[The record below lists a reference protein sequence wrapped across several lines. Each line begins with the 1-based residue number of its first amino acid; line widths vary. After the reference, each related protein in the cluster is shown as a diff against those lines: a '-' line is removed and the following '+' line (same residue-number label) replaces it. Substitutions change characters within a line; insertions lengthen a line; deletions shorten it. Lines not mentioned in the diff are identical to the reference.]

1 MLRFCGQQNSA
12 RSDVRQVLGPDV
24 TQFAIVRDPV
34 DRFLS
39 GFADKCLKYCDF
51 FDNYEIIKYR
61 KGPEGSTYMADQLDS
76 IFQRVGIPK
85 AIREKI
91 HSEVRGQL
99 MLKDSDSD
107 EVGWSCHARRHP
119 EDTSESGKNKRAHK
133 IGLEAANPSV
143 VQAGD
148 HGIQCASLDN
158 NPRTALEL
166 VIKYTNCITSSGN
179 STEDLNEFSY
189 PDGATQCH
197 LSFSIPENY
206 SGDVKFY
213 YGLRRFYQNNQKY
226 VESRNDRQLIGH
238 LDEVSG
244 CDPLDYVN
252 GTNITYVP
260 CGFIA
265 NSMFN
270 DSFQLLLHGEHGGDV
285 TVPFTTRNVVADV
298 VRKKKFRNPVLT
310 GNESLCDAFEGT
322 ARPPWWQTD
331 ICKLGAGVQGV
342 GVGFENVDFMVWMQA
357 AALPNFRKRYRNL
370 DREVDGFQDG
380 LPAGTYT
387 LVINYITWKGGE
399 KSFIITRE
407 SWAGSRSEFLAFA
420 YIAVGVFLLLVSI
433 LFLVLYIRH
442 RIHRKRAEAAS

>member
-1 MLRFCGQQNSA
+1 
-12 RSDVRQVLGPDV
+12 
-24 TQFAIVRDPV
+24 
-34 DRFLS
+34 
-39 GFADKCLKYCDF
+39 
-51 FDNYEIIKYR
+51 
-61 KGPEGSTYMADQLDS
+61 MADQLDS

-91 HSEVRGQL
+91 HSEVREFLVTPTRPQITTADL
-99 MLKDSDSD
+99 CTRFATSSADSDSD
-107 EVGWSCHARRHP
+107 EVGWSCNARRHP
-119 EDTSESGKNKRAHK
+119 EDTSESGENKRAHK
-133 IGLEAANPSV
+133 IGLETANPSV
-143 VQAGD
+143 VQASD

-158 NPRTALEL
+158 HPRTSLEL

-206 SGDVKFY
+206 SHLITTNIDLYNRITTFFRLSSYFRRRMSYFSLKQQFQGDVKFY

-370 DREVDGFQDG
+370 DRE
-380 LPAGTYT
+380 
-387 LVINYITWKGGE
+387 
-399 KSFIITRE
+399 SFIITRE